1 MTAPYYYLILVFLLA
16 VALDLY
22 LVRRNY
28 NGQVNQRGYWTVLVS
43 NLSKSLDALK
53 AYVKRFDLATFL
65 FLLALAIYLVTRL
78 IGLDRFPIYFFS
90 DEAIQSLSAFDLL
103 NNGFRSLAG
112 VLLPTY
118 FRNGEYYNIGTS
130 VYLQV
135 VPVFLFGKS
144 AVATRATSVFVT
156 LIAAISIAIILRDV
170 FKLKYWWTGTLFL
183 SITPSWFLHSR
194 TAFET
199 AEFVAFY
206 AGTLCPYLLYR
217 YKSPRYLYLAIFL
230 GALAFYTYAAAQM
243 IVPLTAL
250 AFLLSD
256 WRYHWEHRRHIL
268 PAIALAAFFSIPY
281 WRFRLSDPDA
291 PLEHLNRLFS
301 YWTADLPLAE
311 KMSRYAKEYSFGLS
325 PWYWYIPNSRD
336 LPRHLMKEYGH
347 ILIATLPLAVIG
359 VLHVLRN
366 LRLSAYRAVLI
377 AILVSPAA
385 AALVQTSITRVLVFV
400 FLAAIL
406 TSLGLERVMQWI
418 ESHQERLRELGQG
431 PEPTRGRL
439 IAAFLIVS
447 LGIAIAWISNQPI
460 DRLTILSLTVLLA
473 LQISGVFT
481 RLAPL
486 LKRDSIPTALPTVS
500 NGRVQTFM
508 ALSVFVILASVN
520 GYMLNDSL
528 TKGPLWFQDYG
539 LRGMQYGAFQ
549 MFDLLEGHIKEHPET
564 TVIFSPDWANGTDEL
579 ARFFLEA
586 TSAIQVGS
594 VRGHLTKKLPLD
606 DNVLFVMTPEEFD
619 QLATVGKFSEI
630 NVVDIVPYPNGEPG
644 FYFVK
649 LRYVDN
655 IDEIFAAEKAVRQ
668 VMQEATFTI
677 DDEPVLVKY
686 TFLDTDLQEDAMALV
701 FDGNPYT
708 MAKTFEINPFVIEM
722 TFPTQRT
729 LHEFSIVIGSIKAE
743 ITLRCQTTP
752 DAEPVIYT
760 FEGEGSITAPEL
772 SFTLPQP
779 LEVTVLRLDVRNVAA
794 TEEAMIHIWELTLR

>member
-1 MTAPYYYLILVFLLA
+1 MTSPYHYLILLLLLA

-22 LVRRNY
+22 LVRRKY
-28 NGQVNQRGYWTVLVS
+28 NGQVSTRGYWTVLVAS
-43 NLSKSLDALK
+43 LSKSLAALK
-53 AYVKRFDLATFL
+53 NYIKSFDLATFL
-65 FLLALAIYLVTRL
+65 FLLAVATYLVTRL

-144 AVATRATSVFVT
+144 AIATRVTSVFVT
-156 LIAAISIAIILRDV
+156 LIAAVSIGIILRNV

-206 AGTLCPYLLYR
+206 AGTLCAYLLYR
-217 YKSPRYLYLAIFL
+217 YKSPRYLYLTIFL

-250 AFLLSD
+250 GFLLSD
-256 WRYHWEHRRHIL
+256 WRYHWDHRRNII
-268 PAIALAAFFSIPY
+268 PAIALVAVLSVPY

-301 YWTADLPLAE
+301 YWTEEIPLVE
-311 KMSRYAKEYSFGLS
+311 KIARYTKEYSIGLS
-325 PWYWYIPNSRD
+325 PWYWYAPNSRD
-336 LPRHLMKEYGH
+336 LPRHLMKGYGH

-359 VLHVLRN
+359 IVQVLRN
-366 LRLSAYRAVLI
+366 LRSSAYRAVLI
-377 AILVSPAA
+377 AILVSPMGAA
-385 AALVQTSITRVLVFV
+385 IVQTSITRALVFV
-400 FLAAIL
+400 ILAAIL
-406 TSLGLERVMQWI
+406 TSLGLEQVLDWI
-418 ESHQERLRELGQG
+418 ESHRERLRELGQG
-431 PEPTRGRL
+431 PGPTTERRM
-439 IAAFLIVS
+439 AAFLIVS
-447 LGIAIAWISNQPI
+447 LGIAIAWTSSQPI
-460 DRLTILSLTVLLA
+460 DRITILSLTTLLG
-473 LQISGVFT
+473 LQISGVVKQ
-481 RLAPL
+481 LAL
-486 LKRDSIPTALPTVS
+486 LLTSRAIPTSAPAIS
-500 NGRVQTFM
+500 SSRVQTFM
-508 ALSVFVILASVN
+508 TLSVFVVLTAVN
-520 GYMLNDSL
+520 GYMLNDAL

-549 MFDLLEGHIKEHPET
+549 MFDLLEQHIQEHPET
-564 TVIFSPDWANGTDEL
+564 RVIFSPDWANGTDEL
-579 ARFFLEA
+579 ARFFLED
-586 TSAIQVGS
+586 TSPIEVGS
-594 VRGHLTKKLPLD
+594 VRGHITKELPLD
-606 DNVLFVMTPEEFD
+606 DNTLFVITPEEFD
-619 QLATVGKFSEI
+619 LLAAAGKFKDI
-630 NVVDIVPYPNGEPG
+630 NVVEIVQYPNGQPG

-649 LRYVDN
+649 LRYVDT
-655 IDEIFAAEKAVRQ
+655 IDEIFAAETAARQ

-677 DDEPVLVKY
+677 DGEPVLVKY
-686 TFLDTDLQEDAMALV
+686 SYLDADTQEKAMALV

-708 MAKTFEINPFVIEM
+708 LAKTFESNPFVIQL
-722 TFPTQRT
+722 TFPSQRT
-729 LHEFSIVIGSIKAE
+729 LQGFSIVIGSANAQ
-743 ITLRCQTTP
+743 ITVHCYTTA

-760 FEGEGSITAPEL
+760 FEGQGSIEQPEL

-779 LEVTVLRLDVRNVAA
+779 IEVAVLRLDVRNMAA
-794 TEEAMIHIWELTLR
+794 SEDAMIHIWELTLR